1 MTDLYTHTNSIRQ
14 GVVLS
19 EDSIYETKRGL
30 QSKKP
35 KGSLICCQCQTLLA
49 KPNGDGE
56 IKGQIKCN
64 KCGVINQ
71 V

>member
-1 MTDLYTHTNSIRQ
+1 MTDLYTNTSSIRE
-14 GVVLS
+14 GTVLT
-19 EDSIYETKRGL
+19 EDSVYETKRGFK
-30 QSKKP
+30 SKKP
-35 KGSLICCQCQTLLA
+35 KGSLICCQCSTLLA

-56 IKGQIKCN
+56 IKGQIKCG